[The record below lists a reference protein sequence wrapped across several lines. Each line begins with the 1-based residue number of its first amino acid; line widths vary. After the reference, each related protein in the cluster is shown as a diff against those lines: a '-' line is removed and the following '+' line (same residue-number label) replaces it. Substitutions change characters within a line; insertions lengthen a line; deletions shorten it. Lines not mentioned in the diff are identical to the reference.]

1 MPVNETMID
10 APPQSVWDVLADP
23 PSYEEW
29 VVGNTGIRDY
39 DGGWPTPGT
48 EFHHKVGL
56 GPLNVK
62 DKTVA
67 LEATPPSLAAHAAA
81 VGGTPPVPRGRL
93 VMNVRVLPVGHGVVT
108 LELQESGSGT
118 LVQMEERPAGGP
130 LKVLWPVLDPLVKLR
145 NAETL
150 RRLKDL
156 AESRHRA
163 GAARG

>member
-1 MPVNETMID
+1 MPVNETKID
-10 APPQSVWDVLADP
+10 APPQAVWEVLADP

-29 VVGNTGIRDY
+29 VVGNTGIRDH
-39 DGGWPTPGT
+39 DPAWPTPGT
-48 EFHHKVGL
+48 EFHHKIGL

-67 LEATPPSLAAHAAA
+67 LEANPP
-81 VGGTPPVPRGRL
+81 RRL
-93 VMNVRVLPVGHGVVT
+93 LMNVRVLPVGHGIVAFE
-108 LELQESGSGT
+108 LEESGSGT
-118 LVQMEERPAGGP
+118 LVRMGEGPAGGP
-130 LKVLWPVLDPLVKLR
+130 LKVLWPVLDPLIKLR

>member
-1 MPVNETMID
+1 MPVNETTID
-10 APPQSVWDVLADP
+10 APPSAVWDVLADP

-29 VVGNTGIRDY
+29 VVGNTGIRDH
-39 DGGWPTPGT
+39 DRAWPTPGT

-67 LEATPPSLAAHAAA
+67 LEATA
-81 VGGTPPVPRGRL
+81 GRLL
-93 VMNVRVLPVGHGVVT
+93 VMNVRVLPFGHGIVT
-108 LELQESGSGT
+108 FELEVSGSGT
-118 LVQMEERPAGGP
+118 LVRMGELPAGGP
-130 LKVLWPVLDPLVKLR
+130 LKVFWPVLNPLVKLR

-150 RRLKDL
+150 RRLKNL

-163 GAARG
+163 GVARG

>member
-1 MPVNETMID
+1 MAVNETMID
-10 APPQSVWDVLADP
+10 APPQAVWDVLADP

-39 DGGWPTPGT
+39 DRGWPTPGT
-48 EFHHKVGL
+48 EFHHKIGL

-62 DKTVA
+62 DKTVS
-67 LEATPPSLAAHAAA
+67 LEATAPQ
-81 VGGTPPVPRGRL
+81 RL
-93 VMNVRVLPVGHGVVT
+93 VMNVRVLPFGHGIVAFE
-108 LELQESGSGT
+108 LEGSGSGT
-118 LVQMEERPAGGP
+118 LVRMGERPAGGP
-130 LKVLWPVLDPLVKLR
+130 MKLFWPALHPLIKVR

>member
-1 MPVNETMID
+1 MAVNETMID
-10 APPQSVWDVLADP
+10 APPQAVWDVLADP

-39 DGGWPTPGT
+39 DRGWPSPGT
-48 EFHHKVGL
+48 EFHHKIGL
-56 GPLNVK
+56 GPINVK

-67 LEATPPSLAAHAAA
+67 LEATPLSLAAHAAA

-93 VMNVRVLPVGHGVVT
+93 VMNVRVLPFGHGIVAFE
-108 LELQESGSGT
+108 LEGSGSGT
-118 LVQMEERPAGGP
+118 LVRMGERPAGGP
-130 LKVLWPVLDPLVKLR
+130 MKVFWPALHPLIKVR

-163 GAARG
+163 GAPRS

>member
-1 MPVNETMID
+1 MPVNETMVD

-67 LEATPPSLAAHAAA
+67 LEATTL
-81 VGGTPPVPRGRL
+81 RRL

-108 LELQESGSGT
+108 FELQESGSGT
-118 LVQMEERPAGGP
+118 LVRMEERPAGGP
-130 LKVLWPVLDPLVKLR
+130 LKVFWPVLDPLVKLR
-145 NAETL
+145 NAQTL

>member
-1 MPVNETMID
+1 MAVNETMID
-10 APPQSVWDVLADP
+10 APPQAVWDVLADP

-39 DGGWPTPGT
+39 DRNWPTPGT
-48 EFHHKVGL
+48 EFHHKIGL

-62 DKTVA
+62 DKTVS
-67 LEATPPSLAAHAAA
+67 LEATPPQ
-81 VGGTPPVPRGRL
+81 RL
-93 VMNVRVLPVGHGVVT
+93 VMNVRVLPFGHGIVAFE
-108 LELQESGSGT
+108 LEGSGSGT
-118 LVQMEERPAGGP
+118 LVRMGERPAGGP
-130 LKVLWPVLDPLVKLR
+130 IKVLWPALHPLIKVR

-163 GAARG
+163 GAPRG

>member
-10 APPQSVWDVLADP
+10 APPGVVWDVLADP

-29 VVGNTGIRDY
+29 VVGNKGIRDH
-39 DGGWPTPGT
+39 DRGWPSPGT

-56 GPLNVK
+56 GPLRVK

-67 LEATPPSLAAHAAA
+67 LEATPPH
-81 VGGTPPVPRGRL
+81 RL
-93 VMNVRVLPVGHGVVT
+93 VMNVRVLPVGHGLVAF
-108 LELQESGSGT
+108 ELQESGSGT
-118 LVQMEERPAGGP
+118 LVRMDERPAGGP
-130 LKVLWPVLDPLVKLR
+130 LKALWPVLDPLVKLR
-145 NAETL
+145 NVETL
-150 RRLKDL
+150 RRLKNL

>member
-1 MPVNETMID
+1 MAVNETMID
-10 APPQSVWDVLADP
+10 APPQAVWDVLADP

-39 DGGWPTPGT
+39 DRGWPSPGT
-48 EFHHKVGL
+48 EFHHKIGL
-56 GPLNVK
+56 GPINVK

-67 LEATPPSLAAHAAA
+67 LESTPPQ
-81 VGGTPPVPRGRL
+81 RL
-93 VMNVRVLPVGHGVVT
+93 VMNVRVLPFGHGIVAFE
-108 LELQESGSGT
+108 LEGSGSGT
-118 LVQMEERPAGGP
+118 LVRMGERPAGGP
-130 LKVLWPVLDPLVKLR
+130 MKVFWPALHPLIKVR

>member
-1 MPVNETMID
+1 MPVNETKID
-10 APPQSVWDVLADP
+10 APPQAVWEVLADP

-39 DGGWPTPGT
+39 DRGWPSPGT

-67 LEATPPSLAAHAAA
+67 LEANPP
-81 VGGTPPVPRGRL
+81 RRL
-93 VMNVRVLPVGHGVVT
+93 LMNVRVLPVGHGIVAFE
-108 LELQESGSGT
+108 LEESGSGT
-118 LVQMEERPAGGP
+118 LVRMGETPAGGP
-130 LKVLWPVLDPLVKLR
+130 LKLLWPVLDPLIKLR

>member
-1 MPVNETMID
+1 MAVNETMID
-10 APPQSVWDVLADP
+10 APPQAVWDVLADP

-39 DGGWPTPGT
+39 DRDWPAPDT
-48 EFHHKVGL
+48 EFHHKIGL

-62 DKTVA
+62 DKTVS
-67 LEATPPSLAAHAAA
+67 LEATAPQ
-81 VGGTPPVPRGRL
+81 RL
-93 VMNVRVLPVGHGVVT
+93 VMNVRVLPFGHGIVAFE
-108 LELQESGSGT
+108 LEGSGSGT
-118 LVQMEERPAGGP
+118 LVRMGERPAGGP
-130 LKVLWPVLDPLVKLR
+130 MKLFWPALHPLIKVR

-163 GAARG
+163 GIARG

>member
-1 MPVNETMID
+1 MAVNETMID
-10 APPQSVWDVLADP
+10 APPQAVWDVLADP

-39 DGGWPTPGT
+39 DRGWPTPGT
-48 EFHHKVGL
+48 EFHHKIGL

-62 DKTVA
+62 DKTVS
-67 LEATPPSLAAHAAA
+67 LEATSPH
-81 VGGTPPVPRGRL
+81 RL
-93 VMNVRVLPVGHGVVT
+93 VMNVRVLPFGHGIVDFE
-108 LELQESGSGT
+108 LEGSGSGT
-118 LVQMEERPAGGP
+118 LVRMGERPAGGP
-130 LKVLWPVLDPLVKLR
+130 MKLFWPALHPLIKVR